1 MGWDSA
7 RPVPWRRFLKE
18 GVVFGLGMAA
28 VFFVFA
34 GERKPGSFIGI
45 GVGAVFYVL
54 ICATLAKLGHVRM
67 TLRQMRSSAVA
78 AQRAKAGPTVN
89 TPVRRPKPAPT
100 GRTGGGT
107 SKRRK

>member
-7 RPVPWRRFLKE
+7 RPVPWKRFLKE

-28 VFFVFA
+28 VFAVFA

-54 ICATLAKLGHVRM
+54 ICAALAKLGHVRM
-67 TLRQMRSSAVA
+67 TLRQMRTSAAA
-78 AQRAKAGPTVN
+78 AQRAKAGP
-89 TPVRRPKPAPT
+89 PASPPAGRPRPAPT
-100 GRTGGGT
+100 SRTGGGT
-107 SKRRK
+107 PKKRK